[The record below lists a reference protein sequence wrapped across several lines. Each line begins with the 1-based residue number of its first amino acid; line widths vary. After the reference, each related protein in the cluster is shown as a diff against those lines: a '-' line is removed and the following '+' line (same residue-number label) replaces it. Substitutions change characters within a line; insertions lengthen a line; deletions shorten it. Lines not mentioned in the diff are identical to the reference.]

1 MNESIHFAH
10 PGEGVP
16 GYPFAPIDWSEDD
29 AERMAHE
36 TGLALSADHR
46 ELLKALQEYFSK
58 HDKPDVN
65 IRELH
70 DALDERFH
78 NRGGMKYLYT
88 LFPGGPVAQGCRL
101 AGLPVPPGAVDLS
114 FGSVQ

>member
-1 MNESIHFAH
+1 MNEQMYSSHTSGNEKKDSYA
-10 PGEGVP
+10 PLGWSKESARKAAAEEG
-16 GYPFAPIDWSEDD
+16 IDLTE
-29 AERMAHE
+29 AYLEV
-36 TGLALSADHR
+36 LYV
-46 ELLKALQEYFSK
+46 LQRYFGT
-58 HDKPDVN
+58 HDKPDFK

-78 NRGGMKYLYT
+78 LNGGMKYLYG

-101 AGLPVPPGAVDLS
+101 AGLEVPAGAQDNS

>member
-1 MNESIHFAH
+1 MTETVHFAH

-16 GYPFAPIDWSEDD
+16 GYPFAPLDWSEDE

-36 TGLALSADHR
+36 AGLELSSDHL
-46 ELLKALQEYFSK
+46 EVLSALQEYFTK
-58 HDKPDVN
+58 HDKPDLNV
-65 IRELH
+65 RELH

-78 NRGGMKYLYT
+78 VRGGMKYLYV
-88 LFPGGPVAQGCRL
+88 LFPGGPVAQGCYL
-101 AGLPVPPGAVDLS
+101 AGLPIPAGAIDRS

>member
-1 MNESIHFAH
+1 MKEQMYSSHAGDNGKEDSYAPPGWSQDSARKAAAEEGLDLTEAH
-10 PGEGVP
+10 IEVL
-16 GYPFAPIDWSEDD
+16 Y
-29 AERMAHE
+29 
-36 TGLALSADHR
+36 
-46 ELLKALQEYFSK
+46 ALQRYFAT

-65 IRELH
+65 MRELH

-78 NRGGMKYLYT
+78 INGGMKYLYG

-101 AGLPVPPGAVDLS
+101 AGLEVPAGAEDAS